1 MTDAVDCKLEGVSPA
16 PISLTSLK
24 VNSDLL
30 SACIHCGLCLPAC
43 PTYLATGHE
52 SQSPRGRIYA
62 VMKSGDGNVKRALD
76 HMSTCLG
83 CLGCQTA
90 CPSGVQYESILDQV
104 RPALA
109 ARRSWLARTVMR
121 LFFRLLGNYR
131 LLRLLFIPV
140 RIAQCLG
147 LDRLPEALVRFCPVL
162 KGTLLGRLA
171 AWRQFT
177 PAVPVH
183 KSLPQSLAAKE
194 KLADPGAGEPD
205 LVQFFQGCVM
215 DIFYNHVNHDAMHA
229 LAQAGLTC
237 NLPRQTCC
245 GALAYHAG
253 DVDLARRLALE
264 NMAHFEKL
272 SGEIVVASAG
282 CGAMLKGYEHLF
294 AEGEPER
301 ARAALFSRRVKD
313 FSQAMAQ
320 KPRSP
325 RSREKSASVAPRV
338 AYHAACHLAHA
349 QGVRAEPET
358 LLNRLAAEG
367 CLTRVPLADAEHC
380 CGSAGIYNLL
390 NTELSLKVLEAK
402 MDSLQTSGAEVVV
415 TANPGCLLQLE
426 AGVRARG
433 LNVKVKHL
441 AELCRD

>member
-1 MTDAVDCKLEGVSPA
+1 MKEASDCKVEGVSAA
-16 PISLTSLK
+16 PISLTDLE
-24 VNSDLL
+24 VNPDLL

-43 PTYLATGHE
+43 PTYLATGLE

-62 VMKSGDGNVKRALD
+62 VTKSLDGDSQRALD

-109 ARRSWLARTVMR
+109 ARRSWLARTAMR
-121 LFFRLLGNYR
+121 LFFRLLGNYK
-131 LLRLLFIPV
+131 LLRLLFVPV
-140 RIAQCLG
+140 RFAQCLG
-147 LDRLPEALVRFCPVL
+147 LDRLPETLLRFLPFL
-162 KGTLLGRLA
+162 KGTLLGRVA

-183 KSLPQSLAAKE
+183 KSLPQRLVANK
-194 KLADPGAGEPD
+194 KTVDPGDGEPD
-205 LVQFFQGCVM
+205 FVQFFQGCVM
-215 DIFYNHVNHDAMHA
+215 DIFYNHVNHDAMNA
-229 LAQAGLTC
+229 LAKTGLTC

-264 NMAHFEKL
+264 NMAHFESL

-301 ARAALFSRRVKD
+301 ARALQFSRRVKD
-313 FSQAMAQ
+313 FSQVMAQ
-320 KPRSP
+320 RPPTQKKVER
-325 RSREKSASVAPRV
+325 SASGAPRV

-367 CLTRVPLADAEHC
+367 CLTRVPWLT
-380 CGSAGIYNLL
+380 L
-390 NTELSLKVLEAK
+390 NIVAVLQVSIICLIPSFLSRFLKPRW
-402 MDSLQTSGAEVVV
+402 
-415 TANPGCLLQLE
+415 TAF
-426 AGVRARG
+426 RSRG
-433 LNVKVKHL
+433 
-441 AELCRD
+441 RRWW